1 MLVKTARKI
10 AIFIIGS
17 TIVVIGIIMI
27 VAPGPAVIVI
37 PAGLAV
43 LGTEFVWAKLL
54 LKKMKAKTQGV
65 FEAMG
70 FTGSAPAES
79 KPPESPAAPQ
89 PDMKNS
95 PP

>member
-1 MLVKTARKI
+1 MLLKTARKVV
-10 AIFIIGS
+10 IFIIGF
-17 TIVVIGIIMI
+17 TIVLIGIIMI

-54 LKKMKAKTQGV
+54 LKKMKTKTQGM
-65 FEAMG
+65 FGAMG

-79 KPPESPAAPQ
+79 KPPETQATPP
-89 PDMKNS
+89 PNVKNS
-95 PP
+95 TP